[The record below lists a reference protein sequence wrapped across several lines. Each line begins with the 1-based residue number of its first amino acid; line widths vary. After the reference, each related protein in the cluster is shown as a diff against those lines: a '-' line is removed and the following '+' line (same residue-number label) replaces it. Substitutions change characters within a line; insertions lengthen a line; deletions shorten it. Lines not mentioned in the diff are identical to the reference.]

1 MEDLI
6 ALGEKYVMN
15 TYKRLP
21 KVFVKGSGAY
31 IWDSEGN
38 KYLDF
43 VSGIAVNSLG
53 HCPPAVTEAIKEQ
66 AEKLIHCS
74 NLYWIEPQIKL
85 AQKLVEESCCDK
97 AFFCNSGTE
106 ANEAA
111 IKLARKWGQG
121 RYEIITMEK
130 SFHGRT
136 LGSLTA
142 TGQEKY
148 QKAFRPL
155 PAGFKYVPFNDL
167 EALEKALTPQT
178 CAVMLECIQGEGGV
192 NVPEPGYLQGVE
204 KICRENNL
212 LLIVD
217 EVQTGLG
224 RTGKPFAYQNFGISP
239 DIITL
244 AKALGGGVP
253 IGAMLAKEEVAQ
265 AFEPGDHAATFG
277 GNPLATQAALAAVSV
292 LFDEEFLKEVTVK
305 GEYLKGKLTELQK
318 DFPQITKVKGIGL
331 MVGCELSMDAAS
343 IVEYCLQQQVLINA
357 VGGKILRFVPPLI
370 VTEEEI
376 DHVIEVLRQAL
387 LVRGTAD

>member
-305 GEYLKGKLTELQK
+305 GECLKGKLTELQK